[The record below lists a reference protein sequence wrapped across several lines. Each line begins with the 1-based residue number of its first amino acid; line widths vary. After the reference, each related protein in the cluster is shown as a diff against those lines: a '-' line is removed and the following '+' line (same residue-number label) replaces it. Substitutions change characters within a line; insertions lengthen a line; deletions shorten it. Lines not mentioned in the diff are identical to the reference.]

1 MAGVLLK
8 NGKQWYYIHVYIS
21 CEWLLIA
28 LGAFILNRHL
38 NSRNKACMG
47 CEKFLFIHKISIST
61 GQYIEI
67 LIIILL

>member
-1 MAGVLLK
+1 MESSGTV
-8 NGKQWYYIHVYIS
+8 YVHVYSS

-47 CEKFLFIHKISIST
+47 CGQGMKNFYLFIKLVLVLGNI
-61 GQYIEI
+61 
-67 LIIILL
+67 